1 VTAAT
6 STRETAERTARS
18 PADAARDGSDTDAP
32 AVLRVVPRPIE
43 VPGVIGIEGA
53 VAGGFDAVQAEWT
66 PGGGDVVLTARRPFL
81 DLTARA
87 SFDAE
92 GTFDGRLAV
101 TARLGVLGL
110 GLGETSWTTTAWTP
124 EDALIAPSVALRGAD
139 LVIDLSALPAET
151 AITVDPSLSFSR
163 SEGTA
168 TIGLPAD
175 AVPAGRPLSPRL
187 VELYRGLLGV
197 DLGALQ
203 VHTDAELADAPAAVD
218 GADAFFAPGAYGEE
232 APSALALLD
241 AVVRAFLAQRSGP
254 VGADSGPAPPLP
266 DSETPGS
273 VPVAS
278 TDLVPA
284 AVPEASGAPPVA
296 DGSATAEATAE
307 GVAAGASEEVPSLED
322 VESTA
327 AAEGEGEA
335 APPPVEVL
343 MPEAPTAPGPAAAA
357 RGGAVA
363 GGAGGAARSAT
374 TLPSAG
380 EMTDAARG
388 AVAEPVAET
397 AARAREEL
405 AAELGERPAPSPE
418 IVELCERIRTA
429 IRENR
434 PEDED
439 ELLAT
444 DPTQQAR
451 DAGATVTGSVDGQV
465 TEVGGAYDEMAS
477 PPAGTPALTPTPVT
491 PADPSSA
498 GMGVDAASA
507 APDPIPPENTSLDAD
522 VSATDQRIAD
532 SGIDTRVTREIPDG
546 PFEDARAARGELG
559 ELAQRTPE
567 EIHAEEQT
575 AIDAAQADMAALQQ
589 QALAAMRTARGG
601 AVADTGA
608 TSEAATGAEVN
619 TREGV
624 SQRAQGI
631 YDAAQRQVETLL
643 TPLSRTALSQW
654 DAGLARLSREFHD
667 SLNRVQRWID
677 ERHSGVVGT
686 IVAIGDYVAG
696 LPGWVTDE
704 YNRAERTFGDGVCEL
719 LLSISSDVNAVI
731 AAAQAVI
738 QTARDDIDGL
748 FADMEAEFPEWA
760 AQERAKFAG
769 RLDALD
775 ARVTQAQTSFVN
787 DVSSRAITAVN
798 EAHAAVEA
806 KRQEAGGLIGRV
818 VAAIE
823 EFIDDPVRAIIN
835 GLLRLVGIPPGA
847 FWSLIA
853 QIEQVASDIADDPE
867 TFINNLTAGVKQ
879 GFQQFFDNFGT
890 HLISGFWNWLFSG
903 LRTPIPMPTSYD
915 ALSLVTFALQL
926 MGITWPNVR
935 EILVRHVGPTAVE
948 ILEGAWQIL
957 SVLIEQGPQGL
968 VNMIKE
974 QLAPEN
980 IVGMILDAAI
990 EYITETLIVQ
1000 VAQYIFSLLNPAG
1013 AVAQAIRLIYQVCA
1027 WIFRNAARIFAFV
1040 QAIVGGIANVMAGN
1054 IGGLAQTVERALAS
1068 MLVVAI
1074 DFLAGML
1081 GLGDL
1086 PDQVADVIT
1095 RLQAYVLGIIDRVVG
1110 FIVAQARALLRRLG
1124 IGGDEE
1130 EPDDGNDDEELGTT
1144 VRFSGGGESH
1154 RLWFDV
1160 AGSDATLMVASVPE
1174 PIGNKIAQWR
1184 AKVSSGEPADDAL
1197 RAEASTTL
1205 GNLETVANEAS
1216 EEGDRLAALFLQASA
1231 DENDENEPPSDD
1243 ALENRERAI
1252 AGMLTR
1258 LFTIFEEVDPETYV
1272 ADIAAALPGHTA
1284 SYLDTI
1290 QGQWERAITAPKLV
1304 PDGSSAIW
1312 DMSVATRTGALAFAR
1327 NDGTHRQ
1334 LLPYFLVGSQNTGQ
1348 QRSASTGAFRNH
1360 ALETDSPE
1368 PAHRVRAGVL
1378 RAFGDDTVSAM
1389 KTMARGKIS
1398 NDDNS
1403 ALRDQIDGM
1412 TFSTDGGRWGTFV
1425 GIPGDSVN
1433 PLVRAAVDAEGN
1445 IVLFLRALVTNS
1457 AQITWAQLLAVW
1469 SASDATKNY
1478 LKGLFRRVEPGTH
1491 EWIPTGYIPRVIE
1504 TAVAAASAGDVRNGL
1519 RWVTAQNTLRSP
1531 TPHVLF
1537 WPQVTTVPARG
1548 ESGGVATTTDFS
1560 GHEGSFRSEAGTTQF
1575 AGNVPSG
1582 PFHDWLRAE
1591 FNAQNGLGAIGYLR
1605 HLQSLVP
1612 SRVWDGSTHM
1622 FPDAVLDRPIGMFYR
1637 CGDGVDRV
1645 LTVAQLAL
1653 RQRLNWQRIGAAFAA
1668 AIAATEA
1675 E

>member
-1 VTAAT
+1 MTPAT
-6 STRETAERTARS
+6 STRETTERTARS
-18 PADAARDGSDTDAP
+18 PADAARESP
-32 AVLRVVPRPIE
+32 AASERSILRSVPRPLE
-43 VPGVIGIEGA
+43 LPGVVAIDGQE
-53 VAGGFDAVQAEWT
+53 AGGFEAVQAEWG
-66 PGGGDVVLTARRPFL
+66 PGGGEVVLTARRPFL

-87 SFDAE
+87 SFDAH
-92 GTFDGRLAV
+92 GAFDGRLAV
-101 TARLGVLGL
+101 RARLGVVGL
-110 GLGETSWTTTAWTP
+110 GLGETTWTMTGWTP
-124 EDALIAPSVALRGAD
+124 DDAMIAPRAALRGSD
-139 LVIDLSALPAET
+139 LVLDVSALPAET
-151 AITVDPSLSFSR
+151 AISVDPSLTLAR
-163 SEGTA
+163 GAGTV
-168 TIGLPAD
+168 TIGLPAG
-175 AVPAGRPLSPRL
+175 AVSEGRPLSPRI

-197 DLGALQ
+197 DLSPVV
-203 VHTDAELADAPAAVD
+203 VHPDAELTDAPASTA

-232 APSALALLD
+232 TPAALALLD
-241 AVVRAFLAQRSGP
+241 AVVRAVLGQRSGP
-254 VGADSGPAPPLP
+254 VHTDAPPP
-266 DSETPGS
+266 PTAERDVGGT

-278 TDLVPA
+278 TELVPA
-284 AVPEASGAPPVA
+284 TVP
-296 DGSATAEATAE
+296 
-307 GVAAGASEEVPSLED
+307 AGATGP
-322 VESTA
+322 TA
-327 AAEGEGEA
+327 AAEAQPLAVAGEAAAAGGAATDAAAADATATGGADAASAATGGAAPEGEA

-343 MPEAPTAPGPAAAA
+343 MPEAPTAPGPAATA

-374 TLPSAG
+374 DLPSAG

-397 AARAREEL
+397 AARAREDL

-439 ELLAT
+439 ALLEA

-465 TEVGGAYDEMAS
+465 TTVSGAYDEMGS
-477 PPAGTPALTPTPVT
+477 PPTGTPALTPTPVT
-491 PADPSSA
+491 PADPASA

-507 APDPIPPENTSLDAD
+507 APDAIPPENTNLDAD
-522 VSATDQRIAD
+522 VAATDQRIAD

-546 PFEDARAARGELG
+546 PFEGARAARGELG

-575 AIDAAQADMAALQQ
+575 AIDAAQGDMAALQQ

-601 AVADTGA
+601 AVTDTGA
-608 TSEAATGAEVN
+608 ASEAATGTEVN
-619 TREGV
+619 TRDGV
-624 SQRAQGI
+624 SQRAQAVF
-631 YDAAQRQVETLL
+631 DAAQRQVETLL
-643 TPLSRTALSQW
+643 TPLSRTALAQW

-667 SLNRVQRWID
+667 SLDRVQRWID

-704 YNRAERTFGDGVCEL
+704 YNRAERTFGDGVCDL

-738 QTARDDIDGL
+738 RTAREDIDGL
-748 FADMEAEFPEWA
+748 FSQMEAEFPEWA
-760 AQERAKFAG
+760 AQERARFAG

-847 FWSLIA
+847 FWSLLA
-853 QIEQVASDIADDPE
+853 QIEQVAADIAEDPE
-867 TFINNLTAGVKQ
+867 TFINNLVAGVKQ
-879 GFQQFFDNFGT
+879 GFQQFFDNIGT
-890 HLISGFWNWLFSG
+890 HLLSGFWNWLFSG

-915 ALSLVTFALQL
+915 ALSLMTFALQL

-957 SVLIEQGPQGL
+957 SVLITQGPQGL

-980 IVGMILDAAI
+980 VVGMILDAAI

-1054 IGGLAQTVERALAS
+1054 IAGLAQTVERALAS

-1086 PDQVADVIT
+1086 PDQVAEVIT
-1095 RLQAYVLGIIDRVVG
+1095 RLQTYVLGIIDRVVG

-1124 IGGDEE
+1124 IGGEDE
-1130 EPDDGNDDEELGTT
+1130 PGDGDNDDEELGTT

-1184 AKVSSGEPADDAL
+1184 ATVSAGEPADPAV
-1197 RAEASTTL
+1197 RAEASATL
-1205 GNLETVANEAS
+1205 DSLEAVADEAS
-1216 EEGDRLAALFLQASA
+1216 DEGDQLAAAFLQAAA
-1231 DENDENEPPSDD
+1231 DQNDENEPPSDD
-1243 ALENRERAI
+1243 ALENRQRAI

-1258 LFTIFEEVDPETYV
+1258 LFTLFDEEPDPLVVFAPELEGV
-1272 ADIAAALPGHTA
+1272 HPAAHAAIIAALQAIEMPPNGDWGAARARAEQRSPITLMKRGPLNRAHDYGSNFA
-1284 SYLDTI
+1284 DTWAV
-1290 QGQWERAITAPKLV
+1290 GITAEALQAQKAALTP
-1304 PDGSSAIW
+1304 SA
-1312 DMSVATRTGALAFAR
+1312 DES
-1327 NDGTHRQ
+1327 
-1334 LLPYFLVGSQNTGQ
+1334 
-1348 QRSASTGAFRNH
+1348 FRKTVKKV
-1360 ALETDSPE
+1360 LDELGD
-1368 PAHRVRAGVL
+1368 PAAIG
-1378 RAFGDDTVSAM
+1378 
-1389 KTMARGKIS
+1389 
-1398 NDDNS
+1398 
-1403 ALRDQIDGM
+1403 
-1412 TFSTDGGRWGTFV
+1412 
-1425 GIPGDSVN
+1425 P
-1433 PLVRAAVDAEGN
+1433 AEGDAY
-1445 IVLFLRALVTNS
+1445 LRRYKAQVHSGAEPFGTTPTTTAYGS
-1457 AQITWAQLLAVW
+1457 AWAQA
-1469 SASDATKNY
+1469 
-1478 LKGLFRRVEPGTH
+1478 GLP
-1491 EWIPTGYIPRVIE
+1491 
-1504 TAVAAASAGDVRNGL
+1504 AAASALLGAMRARIAQPTSGPRGADLPPVVRAKVWELLAAATLEPPTGTTTIHIRL
-1519 RWVTAQNTLRSP
+1519 AAASVATMTAYLDTESRDSAHSAAEQSTIAWWRDHLDQEEF
-1531 TPHVLF
+1531 HHA
-1537 WPQVTTVPARG
+1537 WPQWLGGLFTQKQIFIPRALHNFQGMAGGPEGFHQVFNDLFRTEFAADGLAVNDDEGWAVF
-1548 ESGGVATTTDFS
+1548 ESGNALARDRLAVVLEASYRRVFALYPANGPAAVAVFLAEMHQTYPGGVS
-1560 GHEGSFRSEAGTTQF
+1560 
-1575 AGNVPSG
+1575 P
-1582 PFHDWLRAE
+1582 
-1591 FNAQNGLGAIGYLR
+1591 
-1605 HLQSLVP
+1605 
-1612 SRVWDGSTHM
+1612 
-1622 FPDAVLDRPIGMFYR
+1622 
-1637 CGDGVDRV
+1637 
-1645 LTVAQLAL
+1645 
-1653 RQRLNWQRIGAAFAA
+1653 
-1668 AIAATEA
+1668 
-1675 E
+1675 